1 MPIDR
6 KIRVLCADDHPLLR
20 EGIAAAINGEPD
32 MELVAEASNGREAI
46 GAYRT
51 HLPDIVLMDLQ
62 MGDINGI
69 DALIAIRRE
78 FPEARIIILTMY
90 SGDAQALRALRA
102 GAAGYLLKGMLRK
115 QLGEVIRSVH
125 AGKRYIPP
133 EIASAIAD
141 HVEMG
146 VLTPREIDILRLV
159 ASGHSN
165 KLAARVLKVSE
176 ETVKAHM
183 RTITQKL
190 SAHDRTHAVT
200 IAMKRGFLDG

>member
-32 MELVAEASNGREAI
+32 MELVAEASSGREAI
-46 GAYRT
+46 AAFRT
-51 HLPDIVLMDLQ
+51 HQPDITLMDLQ
-62 MGDINGI
+62 MGELSGT

-102 GAAGYLLKGMLRK
+102 GAAGYMLKGMLRK
-115 QLGEVIRSVH
+115 QLAEVIRSVH

-141 HVEMG
+141 HLEMG
-146 VLTPREIDILRLV
+146 VLTPREIDVLRLV

>member
-6 KIRVLCADDHPLLR
+6 KIRVLCVDDHPLLR

-32 MELVAEASNGREAI
+32 MELVAEASSGREAI

-51 HLPDIVLMDLQ
+51 HQPDITLMDLQ
-62 MGDINGI
+62 MGDINGT

-115 QLGEVIRSVH
+115 QLAEVIRSVH

-141 HVEMG
+141 HLEMG
-146 VLTPREIDILRLV
+146 VLTPREIDVLRLV